1 MNTAPGWPAPDLS
14 PDDARSRVSAT
25 PPVVPKSNFTPRAA
39 ARKIARELRVPRQR
53 VDEPNAIIFVVDDDE
68 SVRKSLRRLLRSA
81 GFGVETFAS
90 GAQFLA
96 RTPRARDGVVIL
108 DLRMPSQ
115 NGLEIQRE
123 LRDRGTP
130 MRVIFITAHDDD
142 EARATA
148 MARGAVG
155 FVRKPFDQ
163 AVLLELVEQA
173 VSQQTQAASG
183 APRTRGAAQ

>member
-1 MNTAPGWPAPDLS
+1 MD
-14 PDDARSRVSAT
+14 
-25 PPVVPKSNFTPRAA
+25 
-39 ARKIARELRVPRQR
+39 Q
-53 VDEPNAIIFVVDDDE
+53 PNAIIFVVDDDE
-68 SVRKSLRRLLRSA
+68 SVRKSLGRLLRSA

-96 RTPRARDGVVIL
+96 RTPREPDGVVIL
-108 DLRMPSQ
+108 DLRMPVQS
-115 NGLEIQRE
+115 GLEVQSE
-123 LRDRGTP
+123 LHDRGTP

-142 EARATA
+142 DARTTA

-173 VSQQTQAASG
+173 VSQQARAAGG

>member
-1 MNTAPGWPAPDLS
+1 M
-14 PDDARSRVSAT
+14 
-25 PPVVPKSNFTPRAA
+25 
-39 ARKIARELRVPRQR
+39 PRQL
-53 VDEPNAIIFVVDDDE
+53 VDQPNAIIFVVDDDE

-90 GAQFLA
+90 GAQLLA
-96 RTPRARDGVVIL
+96 RTPRAPDGVVIL
-108 DLRMPSQ
+108 DLRMPVQS
-115 NGLEIQRE
+115 GLEIQRE
-123 LRDRGTP
+123 LHDRGTP

-142 EARATA
+142 DARTTA

-173 VSQQTQAASG
+173 VSQQARAAG
-183 APRTRGAAQ
+183 VAPRTRGAAQ